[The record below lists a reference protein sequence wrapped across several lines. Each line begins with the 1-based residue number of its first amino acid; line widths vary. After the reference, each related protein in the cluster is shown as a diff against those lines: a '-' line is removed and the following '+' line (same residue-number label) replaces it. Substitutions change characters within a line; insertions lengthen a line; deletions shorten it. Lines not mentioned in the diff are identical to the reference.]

1 MSWYDCYGAAAYN
14 ATVVNSLIVNNVN
27 TNSTSRGRAAGVSN
41 CKVYNS
47 TIANNV
53 SAGYPGGA
61 YYSHL
66 KNCIVYGNT
75 ARSGYSEYNEVR
87 SCQNEALSTGV
98 SVDIAAQSNL
108 IGVDPW
114 FIDAANGDY
123 RLTAGSPAID
133 VGEDVPALR
142 WRRCP
147 LIRLCARD
155 RPRGRTPRQE
165 QHHRLRL
172 L

>member
-1 MSWYDCYGAAAYN
+1 MDKGAWWATVHGVAKSNCMSTSRYTCYGAVYN

-27 TNSTSRGRAAGVSN
+27 TNSTSGGRAAGVSN

-53 SAGYPGGA
+53 STGYPGGA
-61 YYSHL
+61 NYSHL

-87 SCQNEALSTGV
+87 SCQNEALSTGG

-114 FIDAANGDY
+114 LVDAANGDW

-133 VGEDVPALR
+133 VGED
-142 WRRCP
+142 
-147 LIRLCARD
+147 
-155 RPRGRTPRQE
+155 
-165 QHHRLRL
+165 
-172 L
+172 